1 MKINKRGITFNI
13 VMLRGTIFAVKNKNV
28 SFCKLNGIN
37 ICNERNK
44 YKINN
49 KFPVLAFIFLS
60 FIYLLQITVVKSHN
74 NRLWMADVQN

>member
-1 MKINKRGITFNI
+1 
-13 VMLRGTIFAVKNKNV
+13 MLRGTIVAVKKKTYL
-28 SFCKLNGIN
+28 FCKLNGIN
-37 ICNERNK
+37 ICNERDK
-44 YKINN
+44 YQINN

>member
-13 VMLRGTIFAVKNKNV
+13 VMLRGTIFAVMNKNFL
-28 SFCKLNGIN
+28 FCKLNGIN

-49 KFPVLAFIFLS
+49 KFPVLSFIFLS
-60 FIYLLQITVVKSHN
+60 FIYLLQITIVKSHN